1 MQTTAR
7 ILSHI
12 PSWVWAIFA
21 ALIVMGVVQS
31 RDQFASAKR
40 LLILPLVWA
49 VFGVWGICSAFGPQ
63 AAPLLAWGLGL
74 ASSAAL
80 VLRSGWPGGAR
91 FDAERQLLFVP
102 GSWGPL
108 GLMMGLFVGKFAL
121 GMSLALQPALAHN
134 LAAAVGFSA
143 LFGLLSGAFLGRSR
157 AILARAPSAATTTAA
172 A

>member
-1 MQTTAR
+1 MPTTAI

-12 PSWVWAIFA
+12 PTWVWAIFA
-21 ALIVMGVVQS
+21 TLIVMGVIQS
-31 RDQFASAKR
+31 RDQFASPKR
-40 LLILPLVWA
+40 LLILPLVWM
-49 VFGVWGICSAFGPQ
+49 VFGIWGIYSAFGLQ

-80 VLRSGWPGGAR
+80 VRRSGWPGGAR
-91 FDAERQLLFVP
+91 FDAARQLFFVP

-108 GLMMGLFVGKFAL
+108 GLMMGIFVGKFAL

-134 LAAAVGFSA
+134 MAAALGFSA
-143 LFGLLSGAFLGRSR
+143 AFGLLSGVFLGRSR
-157 AILARAPSAATTTAA
+157 AILGRAPSAALTAA